1 MIPCQLIQFRY
12 VKYHIFTHQFS
23 TILRDKPVII
33 ASPIFI
39 FDEKER
45 TNKVLVVPHPF
56 RDLFVPRLIVVTAI
70 QIGRKRARRVVQQS
84 NFSLGKQWQSR
95 EDSVYLGKGE
105 EEILFLF

>member
-33 ASPIFI
+33 ASPIYFRRKGE
-39 FDEKER
+39 DEQGSR
-45 TNKVLVVPHPF
+45 RSSPLS
-56 RDLFVPRLIVVTAI
+56 RLFVPRLIVVTAI